1 MINLGEAT
9 RMEIPMSWM
18 GRWASGEVCLGDKEM
33 IEMGEFGVIQNQL
46 QSGHFTC
53 LFLWEEK
60 TEEHSEFIDP
70 NDCVFCRRKT
80 PCKT

>member
-18 GRWASGEVCLGDKEM
+18 GRWASAGEVCLGDKEM

-53 LFLWEEK
+53 LFL
-60 TEEHSEFIDP
+60 
-70 NDCVFCRRKT
+70 
-80 PCKT
+80 